1 MRVLTLLT
9 EAFGGYGGIAQYN
22 RDLLTALCAH
32 PECSEVVAVPRLMPG
47 AAEPIPEKLDYLT
60 AGIGSRRA
68 YLRTLLRVA
77 CRNTRFDLVVC
88 GHINLLP
95 LAYLLGRL
103 RRAPV
108 LLQVYGIDAWR
119 PTSSALTNELAGR
132 VDAFAS
138 ISEVTSQRFRAW
150 IQPPGVRGFLLP
162 NAVRV
167 ERYGPGPKNPVLLQR
182 YGLAGKTV
190 LMTLGRM
197 WASEMYLKGFDQV
210 LEALPD
216 LAREMPS
223 LVYLAAGDGDDRSR
237 LVEKARAMG
246 VADRVVFPGHIT
258 ENEKADHYRLA
269 DVFIMPSEGEGFGF
283 VFLEAMACGVPV
295 VASKTDG
302 GREALRGGTL
312 GILIDPTS
320 REELKAAV
328 HTSLQRP
335 RTVPPGIEHF
345 SFSNFSRRL
354 HSIVNEVVRFPLAN
368 RTPSV

>member
-1 MRVLTLLT
+1 VRVLTLLT

-32 PECSEVVAVPRLMPG
+32 PECSGVVAVPRLIPG

-60 AGIGSRRA
+60 AGIGSKRA
-68 YLRTLLRVA
+68 YLRTLVRVA
-77 CRNTRFDLVVC
+77 CQNTRFDLVVC

-119 PTSSALTNELAGR
+119 PTASALTNALAGR

-150 IQPPGVRGFLLP
+150 VQAPGVRGFVLP

-167 ERYGPGPKNPVLLQR
+167 ERYGPAPRNPVLVER

-197 WASEMYLKGFDQV
+197 WASEMYLKGFDHV
-210 LEALPD
+210 LEALPE
-216 LAREMPS
+216 LAREIPS
-223 LVYLAAGDGDDRSR
+223 IAYLAAGDGDDRSR
-237 LVEKARAMG
+237 LMEKARATG

-258 ENEKADHYRLA
+258 ENEKAEHYRLA

-295 VASKTDG
+295 VASKIDG
-302 GREALRGGTL
+302 GREALRDGAL

-335 RTVPPGIEHF
+335 RTVPPGLEYF

-354 HSIVNEVVRFPLAN
+354 HSIVDAIVRSQAKG
-368 RTPSV
+368 